1 MRVLA
6 STVKARGE
14 NACEEQG
21 KQNRSKLT
29 HVQNPRK
36 AQKLEALGISE
47 RRKRFCKEHI
57 LSRM

>member
-1 MRVLA
+1 MSVLT

-21 KQNRSKLT
+21 KQTRSKLI

-36 AQKLEALGISE
+36 AQKLEFLGISE
-47 RRKRFCKEHI
+47 RRKRFFKEHI
-57 LSRM
+57 LRRM